1 MIRILRPWGVL
12 AVVAIV
18 IALAGCSSSDTS
30 STAPSRSTP
39 TATPTA
45 ASSTPVSALTYCA
58 PLAAAYQAKPASGT
72 ATTPEVLAKF
82 GNLLTPAADAAAA
95 DGKADVAE
103 LLTTLAAMNL
113 DIGSVTADKAMSVG
127 DTIIRLAPVVMKD
140 CGINL
145 MQ

>member
-58 PLAAAYQAKPASGT
+58 LLAAAYQAKPASGT

-82 GNLLTPAADAAAA
+82 GNLLTPAAEAAAA

-103 LLTTLAAMNL
+103 LLNTLAAMNL
-113 DIGSVTADKAMSVG
+113 DIGSVTADEAMSVG
-127 DTIIRLAPVVMKD
+127 DTTIRLAPVVMED

>member
-1 MIRILRPWGVL
+1 MIRVLRPWGVL

-45 ASSTPVSALTYCA
+45 ASSTPVSALTYCV

-82 GNLLTPAADAAAA
+82 GNLLTPAAEAAAA

-127 DTIIRLAPVVMKD
+127 DTTIRLAPVVMKD